1 MRLFVGAAL
10 DDITRR
16 SVGDAIRVYRQHAEG
31 PGASI
36 TWVKPANVHLTLAFL
51 GEIAP
56 QPADEI
62 VAALREPWCQ
72 PVFSATLSGAG
83 VFPSTGTP
91 SVLWIGVSEGVTPLR
106 ALLEEVEAR
115 LQAARVVRPKRRS
128 YQPHLTIGRVKHAT
142 SVVGARIRDALR
154 TAEVPPVP
162 WAVDR
167 VVLYQSRLSARGASY
182 HVLADFTLGHT
193 EGR

>member
-10 DDITRR
+10 DDTTRR
-16 SVGDAIRVYRQHAEG
+16 SVGAAIRVYRQQAG
-31 PGASI
+31 GAGASI
-36 TWVKPANVHLTLAFL
+36 KWVKLANVHLTLAFL
-51 GEIAP
+51 GEIAS

-72 PVFSATLSGAG
+72 PAFSATLSGAG

-115 LQAARVVRPKRRS
+115 LAARVVRPMRRS
-128 YQPHLTIGRVKHAT
+128 YQPHLTIGRVRHAT
-142 SVVGARIRDALR
+142 PVVGARIRDALR
-154 TAEVPPVP
+154 TAEVPPMP
-162 WAVDR
+162 WDVDR